1 MKIDNTIKSLTGIG
15 ISEKR
20 NAGKAAPDEGK
31 TAPVDSADVKLSS
44 LSAQMHTIGSGL
56 TSTGNVVDAA
66 QVAEIK
72 RAIAEGKFT
81 INPEVIADRLLES
94 VRELIDASRK

>member
-1 MKIDNTIKSLTGIG
+1 MKIDNTSKSPTGVG
-15 ISEKR
+15 ISDKR
-20 NAGKAAPDEGK
+20 SAVKAAPGEGK
-31 TAPVDSADVKLSS
+31 ATPVDSADVKLSS

-56 TSTGNVVDAA
+56 TSTGSVVDAA

-81 INPEVIADRLLES
+81 INPEVIADRLLDS
-94 VRELIDASRK
+94 VRELIDAARK